1 MSEISKSILKGA
13 LEARDYAKGNTQIS
27 NYRVHIPEEIDVK
40 RLRQRLEMT
49 QFEFA
54 ARYGL
59 QVDAVKNWEQK
70 RRKPEGAART
80 LLHLIDLAPK
90 AIENILHTE

>member
-13 LEARDYAKGNTQIS
+13 QQAADYAKGHARS
-27 NYRVHIPEEIDVK
+27 SDYRVHVPEDIDVK
-40 RLRQRLEMT
+40 RIRQRLKLT

-59 QVDAVKNWEQK
+59 QVNAVKNWEQE

-80 LLHLIDLAPK
+80 LLYLIDRAPRE
-90 AIENILHTE
+90 IEEILHTN

>member
-1 MSEISKSILKGA
+1 MSEISNSILAGA
-13 LEARDYAKGNTQIS
+13 KQARDYAKGTTRIAD
-27 NYRVHIPEEIDVK
+27 YRIHIPKDIDVK
-40 RLRQRLEMT
+40 NLRQRLEMT

-59 QVDAVKNWEQK
+59 QVDAVRNWEQK

-80 LLHLIDLAPK
+80 LLHLIDRAPK
-90 AIENILHTE
+90 VVEDLLHTN

>member
-1 MSEISKSILKGA
+1 MQETNNSILKGA
-13 LEARDYAKGNTQIS
+13 KQALDYAKGNTHLKG
-27 NYRVHIPEEIDVK
+27 YGVHIPEDIDVK
-40 RLRQRLEMT
+40 RIRQRLEMT

-59 QVDAVKNWEQK
+59 QVNAVKNWEQD

-80 LLHLIDLAPK
+80 LLHLIDRAPK
-90 AIENILHTE
+90 VIEELLHAD